1 MAEQASTT
9 QNRAGGSFRD
19 RTQRG
24 GFGRGNSRSRGDRRR
39 QGSRR
44 NEPSGGFDSQLLDL
58 TRVARVAKGGRTFRF
73 RATVI
78 TGDGKGKVGIGVAK
92 SLDVASAIEKATKRA
107 KKNLIEIVIYKDT
120 IAHEV
125 QAKFGASKVLLRPQA
140 QGRGLV
146 AGGAVRVIC
155 EKAGIKNISAK
166 FISRSGNKLNNAK
179 ATLKALQMLKKPTAV
194 EKKEEKKIV
203 VKDSTKEDKEGVQNT
218 EKKE

>member
-1 MAEQASTT
+1 MAEQTSTT
-9 QNRAGGSFRD
+9 QNTQRRGAGNQRGNHS
-19 RTQRG
+19 QRG
-24 GFGRGNSRSRGDRRR
+24 GFGGGRGRGGDRRR
-39 QGSRR
+39 QGGRR
-44 NEPSGGFDSQLLDL
+44 KESNDGFDSQLLDL

-73 RATVI
+73 RATMI

-107 KKNLIEIVIYKDT
+107 KKDLIQVFMHNET
-120 IAHEV
+120 IPHEV
-125 QAKFGASKVLLRPQA
+125 QAKFGASKVILRPQA

-179 ATLKALQMLKKPTAV
+179 ATLKALQMLKKPLATK
-194 EKKEEKKIV
+194 KKEEKKII
-203 VKDSTKEDKEGVQNT
+203 VKDTKNKE
-218 EKKE
+218 